1 MEFLLARDCNSA
13 LPDYLKF
20 IYDNGTTS
28 DVLILSE
35 HGQFKA
41 HKSVLA
47 AASQFFHFVL
57 KDQIFDD
64 CVISFAE
71 YSSWQIQKLLEFIYT
86 GKTTINANEEDS
98 FTSLLTYLEIGG
110 VKPNLYSSGATTVT
124 GTSEKN
130 EADAILLEF
139 EKSSDVVEVPKNLK
153 CEVCGQVLKTRTGLR
168 MHLLVHQ
175 GSKGKVFTCDVC
187 GKGFSQ
193 ASQLK
198 THMRIHT
205 GEKPYK
211 CNVCE
216 KSFSHASTLSEH
228 KNLHD
233 ALKPFQCNVCKQA
246 FAQRKAL
253 RSHNCLEDAQNF
265 NLKMFPCPYCT
276 RSFGSRRGLAIHKI
290 HQHAETSCEPILQC
304 DLCSETF
311 TSEFAFET
319 HMQHHT

>member
-13 LPDYLKF
+13 LSEYMK
-20 IYDNGTTS
+20 ITYDDGTSS
-28 DVLILSE
+28 DILILSVN
-35 HGQFKA
+35 GQFKA

-57 KDQIFDD
+57 KDQIYDD
-64 CVISFAE
+64 CVISLAE
-71 YSSWQIQKLLEFIYT
+71 YSSWQVQKLLEFIYT
-86 GKTTINANEEDS
+86 GKTTISADEEDS

-110 VKPNLYSSGATTVT
+110 VKPNIYSSDATTVS
-124 GTSEKN
+124 GTSEN
-130 EADAILLEF
+130 DNADGILLEF
-139 EKSSDVVEVPKNLK
+139 EKSSDVSEVPKNLK
-153 CEVCGQVLKTRTGLR
+153 CEICGQVLKTRTGLR

-211 CNVCE
+211 CDACD

-233 ALKPFQCNVCKQA
+233 AIKPFQCNVCKQA

-253 RSHNCLEDAQNF
+253 RSHNCLEDPQNF
-265 NLKMFPCPYCT
+265 NIKMFPCPCCS

-311 TSEFAFET
+311 SSEFAFET

>member
-13 LPDYLKF
+13 LSEYMK
-20 IYDNGTTS
+20 ITYDDGTSS
-28 DVLILSE
+28 DILILSVN
-35 HGQFKA
+35 GQFKA

-57 KDQIFDD
+57 KDQIYDD
-64 CVISFAE
+64 CVISLAE
-71 YSSWQIQKLLEFIYT
+71 YSWQVQKLLEFIYT
-86 GKTTINANEEDS
+86 GKTTISADEEDS

-110 VKPNLYSSGATTVT
+110 VKPNIYSSDAPTVS
-124 GTSEKN
+124 GTSEN
-130 EADAILLEF
+130 DNADGILLEF
-139 EKSSDVVEVPKNLK
+139 EKSSDVCEVPKNLK
-153 CEVCGQVLKTRTGLR
+153 CEICGQVLKTRTGLR

-211 CNVCE
+211 CDACD

-233 ALKPFQCNVCKQA
+233 AIKPFQCNVCKQA

-253 RSHNCLEDAQNF
+253 RSHNCLEDPQNF
-265 NLKMFPCPYCT
+265 NIKMFPCPCCS

-311 TSEFAFET
+311 SSEFAFET

>member
-1 MEFLLARDCNSA
+1 MSYWFIFL
-13 LPDYLKF
+13 F
-20 IYDNGTTS
+20 I
-28 DVLILSE
+28 
-35 HGQFKA
+35 
-41 HKSVLA
+41 
-47 AASQFFHFVL
+47 
-57 KDQIFDD
+57 
-64 CVISFAE
+64 
-71 YSSWQIQKLLEFIYT
+71 
-86 GKTTINANEEDS
+86 
-98 FTSLLTYLEIGG
+98 
-110 VKPNLYSSGATTVT
+110 
-124 GTSEKN
+124 
-130 EADAILLEF
+130 
-139 EKSSDVVEVPKNLK
+139 
-153 CEVCGQVLKTRTGLR
+153 R
-168 MHLLVHQ
+168 HLLVHQ

-187 GKGFSQ
+187 GKGMLYIWNLMFSQNKYFLKPCIYFQGFSQ

-211 CNVCE
+211 CDACD

-233 ALKPFQCNVCKQA
+233 AIKPFQVNNQPIKIQSSFINSITVCLQCNVCKQA

-253 RSHNCLEDAQNF
+253 RSHNCLEDPQNF
-265 NLKMFPCPYCT
+265 NIKMFPCPCCS

-311 TSEFAFET
+311 SSEFAFET